1 MSFFSPNSEKI
12 IKQSRASTAEK
23 LAINALLA
31 ITTTSTT
38 RRTTTST
45 TTTKSTKRKRGG
57 QRKQKTK
64 KKTDVSTKNKKGSLT
79 KPATLPLPSAAAPG
93 SPSTHPRSV
102 MTGEE
107 KVSSA
112 FNNGMFSIFFYFIL
126 TRIQQSYTKR
136 KEEDKTIKDLTST
149 KRTHPVEPQ
158 QLTPFSSSLSF
169 FFLFFFFLFVV

>member
-64 KKTDVSTKNKKGSLT
+64 KKTDVSTKNKNKKGSLT

-112 FNNGMFSIFFYFIL
+112 FNNGMFSILFFIL
-126 TRIQQSYTKR
+126 S
-136 KEEDKTIKDLTST
+136 
-149 KRTHPVEPQ
+149 
-158 QLTPFSSSLSF
+158 
-169 FFLFFFFLFVV
+169 

>member
-1 MSFFSPNSEKI
+1 MDRYSTFLIFSNKKCTLVKKVFNKSQRPSLQNKTTMSFFSPNSEKI

-79 KPATLPLPSAAAPG
+79 KPATLPLPSAVAPG

-112 FNNGMFSIFFYFIL
+112 FNNGMFSIFF
-126 TRIQQSYTKR
+126 
-136 KEEDKTIKDLTST
+136 
-149 KRTHPVEPQ
+149 
-158 QLTPFSSSLSF
+158 
-169 FFLFFFFLFVV
+169 